1 MKTVLDIWK
10 SELAKQLTEKLGI
23 EVQEQQFVL
32 PPNPEMGDISIGC
45 FAFAKAM
52 GKSPADIA
60 KSLASELVPEHE
72 GIVAFEAAGP
82 YLNVRFSNE
91 VLVRRTILDIEET
104 MDAYGAV
111 NIGQSKSILLEYAS
125 LNTHKEIHV
134 GHLRNLFLGRS
145 AQLLLEKAGYH
156 VIPVSYQGDVGAHV
170 AKCLWYFVKD
180 RKVDLALTV
189 ESVDALL
196 KDVSPEQAT
205 GKYLGQVYTQA
216 SAALEEHPEYKDESS
231 AVLKALE
238 SGEPAWTKLW
248 LETRRWCLEEMLRN
262 FDELDVRIT
271 RQYLESEVVA
281 RGQEMVDVL
290 IEKGVATESQGAT
303 VVDLEDVKLGVFLVR
318 KSDGNSLYS
327 TKDIALAELKKKEF
341 PLVDKS
347 IILVD
352 NRQSFYFKQLFEVLK
367 RMGLSTN
374 DIHVGY
380 DFVTLKE
387 GAMSSRK
394 GNIITYQDFVENV
407 TDFARAEI
415 IKRHEDWSE
424 GKVTH
429 TAWCLA
435 QAGLKF
441 GMLRQ
446 DNDRIYVFDMEQA
459 MAFDGDTGPYCQYA
473 ATRLHS
479 IIRKAGGVPKG
490 SIQSA
495 FSHPSEKIL
504 AQELLRL
511 PKCVEQAAAELRPS
525 VVAQWC
531 IDVSHAI
538 NAFYRDVPVIEASP
552 EDKAAR
558 LRLSAAALQGLKN
571 GLALLSIPLPEEM

>member
-10 SELAKQLTEKLGI
+10 CELAQQLTDKLGV
-23 EVQEQQFVL
+23 EVNQNQFVL
-32 PPNPEMGDISIGC
+32 PPNPEMGDLAFGC
-45 FAFAKAM
+45 FALAKSM
-52 GKSPADIA
+52 GKSPAEIA
-60 KSLASELVPEHE
+60 KTLAAELKPAHP
-72 GIVAFEAAGP
+72 GITSFEAAGP
-82 YLNVRFSNE
+82 YVNIRFSNAE
-91 VLVRRTILDIEET
+91 LVRRTILDIEET
-104 MDAYGAV
+104 NDAFGKV
-111 NIGQSKSILLEYAS
+111 NVGESKSVLLEYAS

-170 AKCLWYFVKD
+170 AKCLWFFVKE
-180 RKVDLALTV
+180 RKADLTLTV
-189 ESVDALL
+189 SDVDQIL
-196 KDVSPEQAT
+196 KGISADQAT

-216 SAALEEHPEYKDESS
+216 TAALEASPEFVEESS
-231 AVLKALE
+231 AVLRALE
-238 SGEPAWTKLW
+238 AGEPAWTKLW

-281 RGQEMVDVL
+281 RGQEMVDAL
-290 IEKGVATESQGAT
+290 MAKGVATESQGAI

-327 TKDIALAELKKKEF
+327 TKDIALAELKRKEF
-341 PLVDKS
+341 TNVDKS

-374 DIHVGY
+374 DEHVGY

-394 GNIITYQDFVENV
+394 GNIITYQDFVAAV
-407 TDFARAEI
+407 TDFARTEI
-415 IKRHEDWSE
+415 IKRHDDWSE

-429 TAWCLA
+429 VAWCLA

-446 DNDRIYVFDMEQA
+446 DNDRVFVFDMDQA

-490 SIQSA
+490 AINSEFA
-495 FSHPSEKIL
+495 HASEKIL

-511 PKCVEQAAAELRPS
+511 PDCVRQAASELRPS
-525 VVAQWC
+525 VIAQWC

-538 NAFYRDVPVIEASP
+538 NAFYRDVPVIEAGP

-558 LRLSAAALQGLKN
+558 LRLAAAALQGLKN